1 MKNKN
6 CHLFIIKNLLG
17 SRETQKLQRF
27 FSNLLDPHDFGY
39 LANITIGDTDTFI
52 ACFEIDKI
60 KIMEKVFGE
69 NGVLIKSED
78 ITDRTINLDFCQE
91 VISIMNDHRDNR
103 EIIERFIIDNLE
115 LDSVLDK
122 ICEGGMESLHP
133 IERKFLIKF

>member
-6 CHLFIIKNLLG
+6 CHLFTIKNLLG

-27 FSNLLDPHDFGY
+27 FSNLLEPHDFGY
-39 LANITIGDTDTFI
+39 LANITIGDFDTFI

-78 ITDRTINLDFCQE
+78 ITERTINLDFCQE

-122 ICEGGMESLHP
+122 IYEGGMESLHP
-133 IERKFLIKF
+133 IEKKFLIKF